1 MTKLVQSLRLRDLVL
16 LIIGSVIGSG
26 IFLVPS
32 AILRQVDHSVG
43 VASLVWIAGGVL
55 SLLGALTYGELAAMR
70 PEAGG
75 LYVYVRDC
83 FGPLPAFLYGWSMF
97 LAIASGTVASLAVAF
112 STYLSAVIPLGP
124 LASKLVSV
132 AVVVIVTLVNVWGTR
147 KSSDLQNWTT
157 LAKVV
162 LLLGVCGTLLWLGRG
177 YSELPGAMWTE
188 SLSLPL
194 LSKFGLA
201 MIAVLWAYEGWQ
213 FATYCA
219 SEVLEPQRDFPR
231 ALLWS
236 MVFLI
241 ALYLLANVGY
251 LAALGPSRAAN
262 SETIAASSFSAVLG
276 PSAAKVIA
284 VTILISVFSAIN
296 SVVLTAPRVFY
307 AMASDG
313 LFFRKLAE
321 VHSRFRTPAVAVIA
335 LGVWSAV
342 LACLGKF
349 QELMSYT
356 MFVAWIFYGLGAA
369 SIFVYRRKHPGLP
382 RPYLVPGYPWTPMV
396 FVSAAVALVANVIV
410 STPRNASIGLAMVAL
425 GLPAY
430 FIWRARRMKEE
441 PEMAQQPAPP
451 PGRAW

>member
-1 MTKLVQSLRLRDLVL
+1 MWRALLPAAFDFQRGGASGPHLLLTYQPLCHSDAERSETGGICCPRLSAKGCACRVLRISFADQQVRLPYMTKLVQSLRLGDLVL

-32 AILRQVDHSVG
+32 TILRQVDRSVG
-43 VASLVWIAGGVL
+43 VASMVWIAGGVL

-112 STYLSAVIPLGP
+112 STYLSAVIPLSP
-124 LASKLVSV
+124 VASKLVSV
-132 AVVVIVTLVNVWGTR
+132 AVIGIVTLVNVWGTR
-147 KSSDLQNWTT
+147 KSSDLENWTT
-157 LAKVV
+157 LAKVL

-177 YSELPGAMWTE
+177 YSELPAAMWTE
-188 SLSLPL
+188 GLSLPL

-213 FATYCA
+213 FVTYCA

-262 SETIAASSFSAVLG
+262 SETIAATSFSAVLG

-296 SVVLTAPRVFY
+296 SVVLTVSLAFY
-307 AMASDG
+307 AIASDR

-321 VHSRFRTPAVAVIA
+321 VHARFHTPAIAVISLGICSPFVSA
-335 LGVWSAV
+335 LGKWRA
-342 LACLGKF
+342 
-349 QELMSYT
+349 LMNNP
-356 MFVAWIFYGLGAA
+356 MIVCWIFYGLG
-369 SIFVYRRKHPGLP
+369 
-382 RPYLVPGYPWTPMV
+382 
-396 FVSAAVALVANVIV
+396 
-410 STPRNASIGLAMVAL
+410 
-425 GLPAY
+425 
-430 FIWRARRMKEE
+430 
-441 PEMAQQPAPP
+441 
-451 PGRAW
+451 